1 MPAQL
6 IARPATC
13 AQDRR
18 PGRGRQHARH
28 KVRRRGPD
36 QRRLPR
42 HRLAGGVLPR
52 RELAGRAVR
61 PLQRRGRRL
70 HARDGHQ
77 GDGPAASPRHSGG
90 ALRRRRPLLLVER
103 SAQLVGCP
111 PALPAGDGPCSAAAF
126 TAFAAAA
133 LPSPL
138 SATGPSAAPC
148 SAAPASSAAAAPAAA
163 AAAPAADSFAT
174 ADPIALSAAECTEES
189 AEGESRPLR
198 PHRRL

>member
-133 LPSPL
+133 PPSQL
-138 SATGPSAAPC
+138 SATALPPPPAPPRPPPAPPPPPQPRPPPPQPIASPPPIPSPSPPPSAPRSPPKAK
-148 SAAPASSAAAAPAAA
+148 A
-163 AAAPAADSFAT
+163 
-174 ADPIALSAAECTEES
+174 
-189 AEGESRPLR
+189 GR
-198 PHRRL
+198 